1 MNVLQGLFPSL
12 LERRLG
18 KGRASILAMYLSFR
32 NIAVD
37 Y

>member
-1 MNVLQGLFPSL
+1 MSVLQWLFPSL

-18 KGRASILAMYLSFR
+18 KCRASILAMHLSFR